1 MPFLSTPLTLSATG
15 GILGS
20 AWVSGSLASLSICAI
35 PALLQCGTTTEG
47 LLRGWHLQYSRG
59 LAHIPTT
66 AAVIGLNYIYLAYH
80 HHSLGLEWR
89 GYATAAFTNLMMAP
103 YTFAI
108 IGATNNKLL
117 GALSG
122 TGKPLTESVVR
133 MLMEKW
139 SKLSAVRVL
148 MPLAGAIL
156 GLWNLLQ

>member
-35 PALLQCGTTTEG
+35 PALLQCGNTAEG
-47 LLRGWHLQYSRG
+47 LLKGWHLQYSRG

-66 AAVIGLNYIYLAYH
+66 AGIIGLNYIYLAYQH
-80 HHSLGLEWR
+80 HALGLEWR
-89 GYATAAFTNLMMAP
+89 GYATAAAMNLMMAP
-103 YTFAI
+103 FTLTVI
-108 IGATNNKLL
+108 RPTNNKLL
-117 GALSG
+117 GAVLG
-122 TGKPLTESVVR
+122 TGKPLSESVVR

-139 SKLSAVRVL
+139 SKLSAIRVL

-156 GLWNLLQ
+156 ALWNLLQ